1 MERDNI
7 KTGFIYPFTVML
19 VLLFFMTAIH
29 LTNLLVIEKK
39 YYADTKNFYLLQHLT
54 YKAAAQSTKKVR
66 EGLTGDFNIED
77 PYGTIHFTIVSVSS
91 ETKSVSMEITLNK
104 ETKYYAYYE
113 YSIPKQLISKW
124 YEW

>member
-1 MERDNI
+1 MKRGNI
-7 KTGFIYPFTVML
+7 RNGFIYPFTVML

-39 YYADTKNFYLLQHLT
+39 YYADTKKFYFLQHLT
-54 YKAAAQSTKKVR
+54 YSGAAQSTKMIK
-66 EGLTGDFNIED
+66 EGFTGAFDIKD
-77 PYGTIHFTIVSVSS
+77 TYGTIHITIMPLSPD
-91 ETKSVSMEITLNK
+91 TKSVSMEMTLNK

-113 YSIPKQLISKW
+113 YSIAKQLISKW